1 MLSSLETT
9 MGSAGTGNHCSFVLL
24 AEFDIIEGAQLKYQF
39 PQPCGVDESVLAMSM
54 LPDGAE
60 AQLDDWTIFF
70 LNQTE
75 FNTIEPVLAL
85 ESDSYTDEGEEDGE
99 KKKKKELLCVLNLVR
114 TKHDKSLDRGARVL
128 ALAICTRHPFIQIFK
143 PVLLMAL
150 DDYLLNPSQD
160 VLARLFDSVNAMDL
174 SAAPVLSRDEKLVM
188 RMSERKDIFAE
199 KHKYLAHTGQTHRST
214 DSDGSIPERRPSNPT
229 PTPDIDATHNN
240 GPGDV
245 SFGSAVW
252 VGDDSTL
259 DGSVAGDSDYTT
271 DGTSTIVGSNRA
283 RSSTDASSSSS
294 SSHLNLPRVPMA
306 RAGSSYSSYDSNIST
321 QSTKVGGRASSYI
334 GPGSAMVQDTHFFNT
349 TVEYNGHKLPIKM
362 PLSTFS
368 EEVGD
373 YSLITLIRTFSQP
386 SSSVSSSTTTSYSSN
401 HPSPTHPHLHT
412 SGSSTHPIIILFNAL
427 VTGKNI
433 IFLGHR
439 RPAGEVSLF
448 VLAACALGSGCG
460 AVLRGFVERA
470 FPYANL
476 NNRDEWESVP
486 AYIAGVTNP
495 IFEASRSWDLLCDIS
510 TGTVTVSK
518 DIWQKW
524 PVGPGV
530 GISNSSGGIG
540 GSGSLIAPLLL
551 RTGTLKAEVSLGDE
565 AQKDT
570 GQPKG
575 DVKYAPSDSVNNADN
590 VFIED
595 IKTAIEYHYGE
606 SMVRVRFM
614 EYVMRFVRLASRYE
628 EETNSTPAT
637 TNPSDPL
644 SSLLS
649 NSKTKIGYPSSPYKD
664 PAPSS
669 NLGLSHLGTL
679 GSGLVFNDESLG
691 LKELVAN
698 AHRIEGWR
706 GTTNYRYYVEDFKQ
720 YLVNGAIGGGVDVFH
735 QVLRLKHASG
745 ARKMGDAE
753 AYAIFRTLADGIKGY
768 EQVVELLSYF
778 TPHSG
783 GLLPLAFGL
792 FHQRESVRDATV
804 DLFNRL
810 RAFPVG
816 VLYLQSLN
824 HFQRFAYVRL
834 AHTKEAKE
842 ARAAQAQVQYANPN
856 PFANTNL
863 ITNVNSNANYPVV
876 YPPYQHPTPYQSQPP
891 PPSSFAGVAAA
902 AGAGAVPFG
911 RTHSN
916 SSASMNLNAQHMSY
930 GSPMGVAG
938 FGPMSSSYNE
948 SRLNGAY

>member
-1 MLSSLETT
+1 MDST
-9 MGSAGTGNHCSFVLL
+9 GNGNHCSFVLL

-60 AQLDDWTIFF
+60 TQLDDWTIFF

-85 ESDSYTDEGEEDGE
+85 ESDSYTDDGEEE
-99 KKKKKELLCVLNLVR
+99 KKKELLCVLNLVR

-143 PVLLMAL
+143 PVLLIAL
-150 DDYLLNPSQD
+150 DDYLANPSQD
-160 VLARLFDSVNAMDL
+160 VLARLFDAVNALDL
-174 SAAPVLSRDEKLVM
+174 AAAPVLSRDEKLVM
-188 RMSERKDIFAE
+188 RISERKDIFAE
-199 KHKYLAHTGQTHRST
+199 KHKYLGPTQTLHRST
-214 DSDGSIPERRPSNPT
+214 NSDASIPERPPTRPSNPT
-229 PTPDIDATHNN
+229 PVPDLDSIPNTT
-240 GPGDV
+240 GTGDV
-245 SFGSAVW
+245 SFVW
-252 VGDDSTL
+252 VGDDSSV
-259 DGSVAGDSDYTT
+259 DGSLAGGSDYTT
-271 DGTSTIVGSNRA
+271 DGGSTIVGSSRA

-294 SSHLNLPRVPMA
+294 SSHLHLPRVPIT
-306 RAGSSYSSYDSNIST
+306 RSGSSYGSHES
-321 QSTKVGGRASSYI
+321 QATKI
-334 GPGSAMVQDTHFFNT
+334 GPASYMGSGMQDTHFFTT
-349 TVEYNGHKLPIKM
+349 TVEYNDHKLPIKM

-373 YSLITLIRTFSQP
+373 YSLINLIRTFSQL
-386 SSSVSSSTTTSYSSN
+386 SSSSSSSSATASYV
-401 HPSPTHPHLHT
+401 SPIHPHLHT

-439 RPAGEVSLF
+439 RPAGDVSLF

-460 AVLRGFVERA
+460 AVLRGFVGRA

-495 IFEASRSWDLLCDIS
+495 IFETSRSWDLLCDIS
-510 TGTVTVSK
+510 TGTVTISK

-524 PVGPGV
+524 PAGPGV
-530 GISNSSGGIG
+530 GMNSSFGGIS
-540 GSGSLIAPLLL
+540 GSGSLIAPILT
-551 RTGTLKAEVSLGDE
+551 RTGTLKAEVLMNDD
-565 AQKDT
+565 AQIQKDG
-570 GQPKG
+570 GQPAKG
-575 DVKYAPSDSVNNADN
+575 DVKYASTLSADAANSADN

-606 SMVRVRFM
+606 SLVRVRFM

-628 EETNSTPAT
+628 EETVLSSSSSSVNFAPSDS
-637 TNPSDPL
+637 TNP
-644 SSLLS
+644 LLA
-649 NSKTKIGYPSSPYKD
+649 NAKTKIGYPSLSFKESHI
-664 PAPSS
+664 AS
-669 NLGLSHLGTL
+669 GLSHLGQL
-679 GSGLVFNDESLG
+679 GSGVVFNDETLG

-698 AHRIEGWR
+698 AHRIEGWK
-706 GTTNYRYYVEDFKQ
+706 GTTSYKYYIADFQ
-720 YLVNGAIGGGVDVFH
+720 DHVANSPIRNMDVLH
-735 QVLRLKHASG
+735 QITRLRHASG
-745 ARKMGDAE
+745 PKKMGDAE
-753 AYAIFRTLADGIKGY
+753 AYAIFRSLADGVKAY
-768 EQVVELLSYF
+768 DQVVELLSYL

-810 RAFPVG
+810 RVYPVG

-834 AHTKEAKE
+834 AHAKE
-842 ARAAQAQVQYANPN
+842 SRSAA
-856 PFANTNL
+856 
-863 ITNVNSNANYPVV
+863 I
-876 YPPYQHPTPYQSQPP
+876 
-891 PPSSFAGVAAA
+891 A
-902 AGAGAVPFG
+902 AGASIQTAQQTPYPSTTPMSNFNPPNNSNNVDSNHYPSPYLISNNSNNHHQPNYSAITFG

-916 SSASMNLNAQHMSY
+916 SSASTHMSY
-930 GSPMGVAG
+930 GSPFGSAASSSV
-938 FGPMSSSYNE
+938 GPMSTSYNE